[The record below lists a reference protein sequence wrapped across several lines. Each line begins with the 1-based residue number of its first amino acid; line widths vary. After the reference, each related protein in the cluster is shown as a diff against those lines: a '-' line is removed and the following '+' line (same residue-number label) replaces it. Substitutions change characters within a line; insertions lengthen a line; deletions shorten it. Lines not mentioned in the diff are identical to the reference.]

1 MSETIPPR
9 LMLVDD
15 ELAYLETLIK
25 RLTRRGYAVRSA
37 GGGQEALD
45 ELARDPDVDV
55 VVLDVRM
62 PGLDGI
68 ETLRRLKERHPL
80 IEVVMLTGHASVEA
94 AIRGMEI
101 GAFDYLM
108 KPVELDDLIYKIQD
122 ACKKKRLQEGR
133 LGAGR
138 SAASGAEPA

>member
-62 PGLDGI
+62 PGMDGI

-133 LGAGR
+133 LDAGRGAGAE
-138 SAASGAEPA
+138 SA